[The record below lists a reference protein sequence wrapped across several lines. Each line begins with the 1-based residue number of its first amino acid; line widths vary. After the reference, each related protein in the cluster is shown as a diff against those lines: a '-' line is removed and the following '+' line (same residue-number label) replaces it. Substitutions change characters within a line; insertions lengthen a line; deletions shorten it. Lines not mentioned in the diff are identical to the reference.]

1 MRGIWLAMILTAALS
16 GLGCGVA
23 AAQSPTQL
31 WQRCRDDDSDHL
43 IRACTTIIR
52 SGRETPDG
60 LSRAFFNRGRAWSD
74 KGDFARAIAD
84 FDQAIRL
91 DPAYADA
98 FNNRG
103 VAYAGKGDPAHA
115 VADFDRAVQIDPHYA
130 IAIFNRGLA
139 YRAMGREAEAA
150 RDFAAAK
157 QVGPRLTPPKE

>member
-1 MRGIWLAMILTAALS
+1 MRGVFLTMILISALPGIGS
-16 GLGCGVA
+16 RA
-23 AAQSPTQL
+23 SAQPADVL
-31 WQRCRDDDSDHL
+31 WQRCRDDESDRL
-43 IRACTTIIR
+43 IRACTAIIR

-74 KGDFARAIAD
+74 RGDYDRAIAD
-84 FDQAIRL
+84 FNQAIRL
-91 DPAYADA
+91 DHNYADA

-103 VAYAGKGDPAHA
+103 VAYSGRGDPARA
-115 VADFDRAVQIDPHYA
+115 IPDFDRAIQIDPHYA

-139 YRAMGREAEAA
+139 YQAMGRAAEAE